1 MIYVKWYNK
10 SGKYELKLDG
20 TKKIK
25 EVPKMKSQQQT
36 YDVSMLEE
44 MDIEQLIY
52 EIENSKEFSVFEL
65 DEIDDEMNIL
75 IKIKKSDERY

>member
-1 MIYVKWYNK
+1 
-10 SGKYELKLDG
+10 
-20 TKKIK
+20 
-25 EVPKMKSQQQT
+25 MKSQQQT

>member
-1 MIYVKWYNK
+1 M
-10 SGKYELKLDG
+10 
-20 TKKIK
+20 KIQN
-25 EVPKMKSQQQT
+25 QQL
-36 YDVSMLEE
+36 DVSMLEE

-65 DEIDDEMNIL
+65 NEIDNEMNIL